1 VKPAR
6 KRQVVRYLQD
16 GFRISERRACRL
28 IQFSRTSHRYQ
39 STRTDDPV
47 LRGRLRELAAARPR
61 FGYRRLCVLLRREGW
76 LVNQKRVYRIYRE
89 EGLEVRTKKRRR
101 KRASHIRL
109 LLPPAQRP
117 NERWSMDFVTDRLE
131 NGRSFRV
138 LTVVD
143 QFSRECPVLEP
154 GVSITGKAVARALE
168 RVSFAR
174 PLPRVITVDNGS
186 EFYSQVMDSWAYR
199 RGVQLE
205 FIRPGKPV
213 ENAFIESFNGRLR
226 DECLNANLFFSID
239 DARRKLEAWR
249 LDYNTQRPHSS
260 LDDRTPT
267 EFARGWQPE
276 AAEHRILN
284 L

>member
-1 VKPAR
+1 MKPAR
-6 KRQVVRYLQD
+6 KREVVRYLQD
-16 GFRISERRACRL
+16 GFRVSERRACRL
-28 IQFSRTSHRYQ
+28 IELSRTSHRYQ

-47 LRGRLRELAAARPR
+47 LRRRLGELAAARPR

-76 LVNQKRVYRIYRE
+76 VVNQKRVYRIYRE

-109 LLPPAQRP
+109 VLPPAERP
-117 NERWSMDFVTDRLE
+117 NERWSMDLVTDRLE
-131 NGRSFRV
+131 SGRPFRV

-143 QFSRECPVLEP
+143 QFSRECPLLEP
-154 GVSITGKAVARALE
+154 GVSMTGKAVAGALE
-168 RVSFAR
+168 RLSFAG

-186 EFYSQVMDSWAYR
+186 EFYPQAMDSWAYR

-249 LDYNTQRPHSS
+249 LHYNTLRPHSS
-260 LDDRTPT
+260 LRDRTPT

-276 AAEHRILN
+276 ASEHRILN

>member
-1 VKPAR
+1 ML
-6 KRQVVRYLQD
+6 YLQD
-16 GFRISERRACRL
+16 GFRVSERCACRL
-28 IQFSRTSHRYQ
+28 LQFSRASHRYQ

-47 LRGRLRELAAARPR
+47 LRRRIRELAAARPR

-89 EGLEVRTKKRRR
+89 EGLEVRTKRRR
-101 KRASHIRL
+101 KRASHVRL
-109 LLPPAQRP
+109 LVPPAEGP
-117 NERWSMDFVTDRLE
+117 NERWSMDFVSDRLE
-131 NGRSFRV
+131 SGRQFRV

-143 QFSRECPVLEP
+143 NFSRESPLLEAA
-154 GVSITGKAVARALE
+154 VSMTGKAVARALE
-168 RVSFAR
+168 RLSFTR
-174 PLPRVITVDNGS
+174 PLPRVIRVDNGS
-186 EFYSQVMDSWAYR
+186 EFYSQAMDSWAYR
-199 RGVQLE
+199 RGVQLQ

-226 DECLNANLFFSID
+226 DECLNANLFFSIE

-260 LDDRTPT
+260 LADRTPS
-267 EFARGWQPE
+267 EFARRWQPE
-276 AAEHRILN
+276 ADGRRILN

>member
-1 VKPAR
+1 
-6 KRQVVRYLQD
+6 VRYLQV

-28 IQFSRTSHRYQ
+28 LQFSRTSHRYK
-39 STRTDDPV
+39 SVRTDDPV
-47 LRGRLRELAAARPR
+47 LRGRIRELAAARPR
-61 FGYRRLCVLLRREGW
+61 FGYRRIGVLLRREGW
-76 LVNQKRVYRIYRE
+76 RVNAKRVYRIYRE
-89 EGLEVRTKKRRR
+89 EGLEVRTKRRR
-101 KRASHIRL
+101 KRVSHVRL
-109 LLPPAQRP
+109 VLPPARGP

-131 NGRSFRV
+131 SGRQFRV

-143 QFSRECPVLEP
+143 HFSRECPLLEA
-154 GVSITGKAVARALE
+154 GVSMTGRTVARALE
-168 RVSFAR
+168 RLSFTR
-174 PLPRVITVDNGS
+174 PLPGVITVDNGS
-186 EFYSQVMDSWAYR
+186 EFYSRVMDSWAYR

-249 LDYNTQRPHSS
+249 LDYNTHRPHSS
-260 LDDRTPT
+260 LGDRTPT

-276 AAEHRILN
+276 AAERRRLN

>member
-1 VKPAR
+1 
-6 KRQVVRYLQD
+6 VRYLQD

-28 IQFSRTSHRYQ
+28 FQFSRASHRYQ
-39 STRTDDPV
+39 STRTDDAV
-47 LRGRLRELAAARPR
+47 LRRRIRELAAARPR

-89 EGLEVRTKKRRR
+89 EGLEVRTKRRR
-101 KRASHIRL
+101 KRASHVRL
-109 LLPPAQRP
+109 LVPPAEGP
-117 NERWSMDFVTDRLE
+117 NERWSMDFVSDRLE
-131 NGRSFRV
+131 SGRQFRV

-143 QFSRECPVLEP
+143 NFSRECPILEA
-154 GVSITGKAVARALE
+154 GVSLTGEAVARALE
-168 RVSFAR
+168 RLSFTR

-186 EFYSQVMDSWAYR
+186 EFYSRVMDSWAYR
-199 RGVQLE
+199 RGVQLQ

-239 DARRKLEAWR
+239 DARKKLEAWR

-260 LDDRTPT
+260 LGDRTPT
-267 EFARGWQPE
+267 EFARGWLPE
-276 AAEHRILN
+276 AAEHRKPN
-284 L
+284 LQLVLK